1 MKDIFHFVEEPHN
14 LRNNS
19 TLKRKR
25 NRPVYLGAETI
36 SYLVPKIWEL
46 VPNAIKNA
54 TSLEL
59 LKNNLSFGQQI
70 NVLVGFVRYT

>member
-1 MKDIFHFVEEPHN
+1 MRDIFHFVEEPHN

-19 TLKRKR
+19 TLKRR
-25 NRPVYLGAETI
+25 HNRPVYLGAETI
-36 SYLVPKIWEL
+36 FYFVLKIWEL
-46 VPNAIKNA
+46 IPNAIKNA

-70 NVLVGFVRYT
+70 NVLVDFVRYT

>member
-1 MKDIFHFVEEPHN
+1 MRDVFHFVEEPHN

-19 TLKRKR
+19 TLKRRR

-36 SYLVPKIWEL
+36 SYFVLKIWEL
-46 VPNAIKNA
+46 ITNAIKNA

-70 NVLVGFVRYT
+70 NVLVDFVRYT